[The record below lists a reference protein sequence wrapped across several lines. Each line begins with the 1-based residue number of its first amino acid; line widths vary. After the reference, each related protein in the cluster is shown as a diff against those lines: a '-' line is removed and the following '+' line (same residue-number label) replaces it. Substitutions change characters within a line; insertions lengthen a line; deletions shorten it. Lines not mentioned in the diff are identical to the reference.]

1 MKRALFIKKVLVF
14 LGITSSST
22 LLVSSCEAEERE
34 EEIPVEEELSEE
46 EQAYLDLKEKT
57 KEDGFLLDGK
67 LLYIDITNDLYSK
80 LQNTGEFIND
90 SDHYVLLL
98 RKTDES
104 ILAFSNCCPH
114 LGTSN
119 RWSYSNGSFRCAN
132 HGNSFGTGTGFVA
145 NCSSNSTSG
154 NLKQYTTLL
163 NKDILTVDFDS

>member
-22 LLVSSCEAEERE
+22 LLLSSCEAEERE

-80 LQNTGEFIND
+80 LQNTGEFVND
-90 SDHYVLLL
+90 TDHYVLLL

-154 NLKQYTTLL
+154 NLKQYNTLL
-163 NKDILTVDFDS
+163 NQDILTVDFDS

>member
-22 LLVSSCEAEERE
+22 LLLSSCETE
-34 EEIPVEEELSEE
+34 EEIPLEEELFEE

-98 RKTDES
+98 RKTDEI

-132 HGNSFGTGTGFVA
+132 HGNNFGTGTGFLA

-163 NKDILTVDFDS
+163 NQDILTVDFDS

>member
-22 LLVSSCEAEERE
+22 LLLSSCETE
-34 EEIPVEEELSEE
+34 EEIPLEEELSEE

-67 LLYIDITNDLYSK
+67 LLYVDITNDLYSK
-80 LQNTGEFIND
+80 LQNTGEFVND
-90 SDHYVLLL
+90 TDHYVLLL

-163 NKDILTVDFDS
+163 NQDILTVDFDS

>member
-22 LLVSSCEAEERE
+22 LLLSSCETE
-34 EEIPVEEELSEE
+34 EEIPLEEELSEE
-46 EQAYLDLKEKT
+46 EHAYLDLKEKT

-98 RKTDES
+98 RKTDEI

-132 HGNSFGTGTGFVA
+132 HGNNFGTGTGFLA

-163 NKDILTVDFDS
+163 NQDILTVDFDS

>member
-34 EEIPVEEELSEE
+34 EEMPLEEELSEE
-46 EQAYLDLKEKT
+46 EQAYLELKEKT

-90 SDHYVLLL
+90 TDHYVLLL

-154 NLKQYTTLL
+154 NLKQYNTLL
-163 NKDILTVDFDS
+163 NQDILTVDFDT

>member
-1 MKRALFIKKVLVF
+1 MKRSLFIKKVLVF

-22 LLVSSCEAEERE
+22 LLLSSCEAEEE
-34 EEIPVEEELSEE
+34 MPVEEELSEE
-46 EQAYLDLKEKT
+46 EQAYLDLKEKI
-57 KEDGFLLDGK
+57 KEDGFFLDGK

-90 SDHYVLLL
+90 SDNYVLLL
-98 RKTDES
+98 RKTDEN

-163 NKDILTVDFDS
+163 NQDILTVDFDS

>member
-1 MKRALFIKKVLVF
+1 MKRVFFIKKVLVF

-22 LLVSSCEAEERE
+22 LLLSSCETE
-34 EEIPVEEELSEE
+34 EEIPLVEEELSEE

-67 LLYIDITNDLYSK
+67 LLYIDIANDLYSK
-80 LQNTGEFIND
+80 LQNTAEFIND
-90 SDHYVLLL
+90 KDHYILLL

-154 NLKQYTTLL
+154 NLKQYNTLL
-163 NKDILTVDFDS
+163 NQDILTVDFDT

>member
-22 LLVSSCEAEERE
+22 LLLSSCETE
-34 EEIPVEEELSEE
+34 EEMPVEEELSEE

-90 SDHYVLLL
+90 TDNYVLLL
-98 RKTDES
+98 RKTDDS

-119 RWSYSNGSFRCAN
+119 RWSYSNGKFRCAN

-154 NLKQYTTLL
+154 NLKQYNTLL
-163 NKDILTVDFDS
+163 NQDILTVDFDS

>member
-34 EEIPVEEELSEE
+34 EEMPLEEELSEE

-67 LLYIDITNDLYSK
+67 LLYIDITNDMYSK

-90 SDHYVLLL
+90 TDHYVLLL

-119 RWSYSNGSFRCAN
+119 RWSYSNGGFRCAN

-163 NKDILTVDFDS
+163 NQDILTVDFDS

>member
-22 LLVSSCEAEERE
+22 LLLSSCETE
-34 EEIPVEEELSEE
+34 EEMPVEEELSEE

-90 SDHYVLLL
+90 SDNYVLLL
-98 RKTDES
+98 RKTDET
-104 ILAFSNCCPH
+104 F
-114 LGTSN
+114 
-119 RWSYSNGSFRCAN
+119 
-132 HGNSFGTGTGFVA
+132 
-145 NCSSNSTSG
+145 
-154 NLKQYTTLL
+154 
-163 NKDILTVDFDS
+163 

>member
-34 EEIPVEEELSEE
+34 EEMPLEEELSEE
-46 EQAYLDLKEKT
+46 EQAYLELKEKT

-80 LQNTGEFIND
+80 LQNTGEFVND
-90 SDHYVLLL
+90 TDHYVLLL

-163 NKDILTVDFDS
+163 NQDILTVDFDS

>member
-22 LLVSSCEAEERE
+22 LLLSSCEAEERE
-34 EEIPVEEELSEE
+34 EEMPLEEEFSEE

-67 LLYIDITNDLYSK
+67 LLYIDITNDLYTK

-90 SDHYVLLL
+90 SDNYVLLL
-98 RKTDES
+98 RKTDET

-163 NKDILTVDFDS
+163 DQDILTVDFDS

>member
-22 LLVSSCEAEERE
+22 LLLSSCEAEEE
-34 EEIPVEEELSEE
+34 MPLEEELSKE
-46 EQAYLDLKEKT
+46 EQAYLELKEKT

-80 LQNTGEFIND
+80 LQNTGEFVND
-90 SDHYVLLL
+90 TDHYVLLL

-114 LGTSN
+114 LGISN

-154 NLKQYTTLL
+154 NLKQYNTLL
-163 NKDILTVDFDS
+163 NQDILTVDFDS

>member
-90 SDHYVLLL
+90 TDHYVLLL
-98 RKTDES
+98 RKTDET

-154 NLKQYTTLL
+154 NLKQYNTLL

>member
-34 EEIPVEEELSEE
+34 EEMPLEEELSEE
-46 EQAYLDLKEKT
+46 EQAYLELKEKT

-67 LLYIDITNDLYSK
+67 LLYIDITNDMYSK

-90 SDHYVLLL
+90 TDHYVLLL
-98 RKTDES
+98 RKTDET

-163 NKDILTVDFDS
+163 NQDILTVDFDS

>member
-22 LLVSSCEAEERE
+22 LLLSSCEAEEE
-34 EEIPVEEELSEE
+34 MPVEEELSEE

-57 KEDGFLLDGK
+57 KKDGFLLDGK

-90 SDHYVLLL
+90 SNNYVLLL
-98 RKTDES
+98 RKTDET
-104 ILAFSNCCPH
+104 IQAFSNCCPH

-119 RWSYSNGSFRCAN
+119 RWSYTNGSFRCAN

-145 NCSSNSTSG
+145 NCSSNSSSG

-163 NKDILTVDFDS
+163 NQDILTVDFDS

>member
-67 LLYIDITNDLYSK
+67 LLYIDITNDMYSK

-90 SDHYVLLL
+90 TDHYVLLL

-163 NKDILTVDFDS
+163 NQDILTVDFDS

>member
-1 MKRALFIKKVLVF
+1 MKRALFIKKILVF

-22 LLVSSCEAEERE
+22 LLLSSCETE

-90 SDHYVLLL
+90 SDNYVLLL
-98 RKTDES
+98 RKTGES

-163 NKDILTVDFDS
+163 NQDIIIVDFDS

>member
-90 SDHYVLLL
+90 TDHYVLLL

-154 NLKQYTTLL
+154 NLKQYNTLL
-163 NKDILTVDFDS
+163 NQDILTVDFDS

>member
-22 LLVSSCEAEERE
+22 LLLSSCETE
-34 EEIPVEEELSEE
+34 EEIPLEEELSEE
-46 EQAYLDLKEKT
+46 EQAYLNLKEIT
-57 KEDGFLLDGK
+57 KENGFFLEGK

-98 RKTDES
+98 RKTDETV
-104 ILAFSNCCPH
+104 LAFSNCCPH

-119 RWSYSNGSFRCAN
+119 RWSYSNESFRCTN
-132 HGNSFGTGTGFVA
+132 H
-145 NCSSNSTSG
+145 
-154 NLKQYTTLL
+154 
-163 NKDILTVDFDS
+163 

>member
-90 SDHYVLLL
+90 TDHYVLLL
-98 RKTDES
+98 RKTDET

-163 NKDILTVDFDS
+163 NQDILTVDFDT

>member
-14 LGITSSST
+14 LGISSSST
-22 LLVSSCEAEERE
+22 LLLSSCET
-34 EEIPVEEELSEE
+34 EEIPLEEELSEE

-67 LLYIDITNDLYSK
+67 LLYIDIANDLYSK

-90 SDHYVLLL
+90 KDHYILLL

-104 ILAFSNCCPH
+104 IQAFSNCCPH

-154 NLKQYTTLL
+154 NLRQYTTLL
-163 NKDILTVDFDS
+163 NQDILTVDFDT